1 MQYGGSQISSVLEH
15 DVNVGCI
22 KEELVTK
29 FGVHKTDGR
38 ASLFTGPLAPQ
49 FQYKWTKWTKHPH
62 LNTYEILEIGP
73 IHIRNFAL
81 NGSWSRS

>member
-38 ASLFTGPLAPQ
+38 ASLFTGPLAP
-49 FQYKWTKWTKHPH
+49 YHNS
-62 LNTYEILEIGP
+62 NTNEQNEQNTHILT
-73 IHIRNFAL
+73 L
-81 NGSWSRS
+81 MKY